1 MRLTHL
7 VISNIGP
14 YRERQTIDLQTDTS
28 ATGYAFFAEN
38 GRGKTTIYNAMRWC
52 LFGEVR
58 DRAKTV
64 AGKKIEGSIR
74 PMVGAGKILMNA
86 TAYEKDDPQEM
97 AVILFAEGKRGK
109 IMISRTAKSS
119 KKFARSDD
127 EMTVILNVQIGEEKI
142 VSGSKAQEAIE
153 SFFPRELERFFF
165 IDGEA
170 LEEYTEMMQESS
182 LEGLQDEVNAVLGIP
197 ALLRG
202 TEDLT
207 KMRQSV
213 KSKIEKTSKAVKSS
227 TKARDDV
234 IIQKKKLQTAI
245 NNFDAKEK
253 QLLTVQ
259 KKLEQ
264 TLEQMNSHQE
274 LAPLIEELKSLET
287 MIKLKQATLKEA
299 AKEKVG
305 ESKVAWKALLWNRA
319 SKLHEKHSKEY
330 DLAMERERTI
340 SATKEDIERTE
351 NNLKEV
357 TGICDKC
364 HQPLPDIEAYKN
376 KLKEELENRKE
387 ILSRLKSGT
396 EISTQDLIIKLGD
409 FEKLKPQSDAK
420 ERIIKSEGKCKRLL
434 NDLENLRESHKNIN
448 IKVSEEAKSN
458 VTELAES
465 KGRQEALISRRVQEL
480 RVLREQAR
488 VEELELTR
496 LERLSGNVSE
506 DKGGYE
512 LNAAIGKLIVTI
524 QNTISSY
531 REKARIEVEK
541 ISSDVFVKLINAPD
555 VYSGIKVDKDFKTQI
570 RTSSGGLLRN
580 PSTGQVSMMTISVI
594 DALRKVSGINAPVFL
609 DTPGRS
615 LDEKHKKEL
624 LKYFWMNEGHQFLI
638 FAHSG
643 EFGLEDTVKEFK
655 GKLAKAWT
663 ITHPGDHDT
672 CFVATCKSK
681 DVTHDP
687 YGKKYTC
694 NACKNEWDKRSKN
707 SMILE
712 VEL

>member
-64 AGKKIEGSIR
+64 GGKKIEGSIR
-74 PMVGAGKILMNA
+74 PMVGDGKILMNA

-127 EMTVILNVQIGEEKI
+127 EMTVIQNVQSGEEKI

-207 KMRQSV
+207 KMSQSV
-213 KSKIEKTSKAVKSS
+213 KSKINKTSKAVKSS
-227 TKARDDV
+227 TKARDEV
-234 IIQKKKLQTAI
+234 IIQKRKLQAAMSSV
-245 NNFDAKEK
+245 NDKEK
-253 QLLTVQ
+253 QLQTVV
-259 KKLEQ
+259 KKLDE
-264 TLEQMNSHQE
+264 TMEQMNSHQE
-274 LAPLIEELKSLET
+274 LAPLIEKVKSLDT
-287 MIKLKQATLKEA
+287 MIKLKQVNLKEA
-299 AKEKVG
+299 ANDKVN
-305 ESKVAWKALLWNRA
+305 ESRVAWKVLLWKRA
-319 SKLHEKHSKEY
+319 SALHEKHSKEHE
-330 DLAMERERTI
+330 LAIEKERTI
-340 SATKEDIERTE
+340 RATEEDIIRIA
-351 NNLKEV
+351 NGLQEV

-376 KLKEELENRKE
+376 KLQTELDNRKV
-387 ILSRLKSGT
+387 ILSQLKS
-396 EISTQDLIIKLGD
+396 STVHSPKDLIIKLGD
-409 FEKLKPQSDAK
+409 FEKLKPQQDAS
-420 ERIIKSEGKCKRLL
+420 ERITKSEKKWKRLS
-434 NDLENLRESHKNIN
+434 NDLENLREERNNLNS
-448 IKVSEEAKSN
+448 KVSEEAKLN
-458 VTELAES
+458 VAELAES

-488 VEELELTR
+488 VEELELKR
-496 LERLSGNVSE
+496 LERLSGIVSE
-506 DKGGYE
+506 DKEGYE
-512 LNAAIGKLIVTI
+512 LNTTIGKLIVAI
-524 QNTISSY
+524 KDTISSY

-541 ISSDVFVKLINAPD
+541 ISSEVFVKLINAPD

-615 LDEKHKKEL
+615 LDETHKKEL

-643 EFGLEDTVKEFK
+643 EFGLEETVKEFK